1 MGEDGEAAAGV
12 CRWDGAPD
20 GELTEEGREP
30 PRLGWER
37 RTGLVSSVVSGER
50 GLEMEEGG
58 RKMWAC
64 RLCWWVRA
72 MATLVVAAAV
82 CSGA

>member
-1 MGEDGEAAAGV
+1 MGEEGEPAAGV
-12 CRWDGAPD
+12 WRWDCAPD

-30 PRLGWER
+30 PRLGWDR
-37 RTGLVSSVVSGER
+37 RTCFVSKVASGES

-64 RLCWWVRA
+64 RLCW
-72 MATLVVAAAV
+72 
-82 CSGA
+82 